1 MFSPE
6 RNIIEA
12 ASNGASKAIGLA
24 ANIAA
29 NLIAF
34 IALLEFVN
42 TTLAWF
48 GHRVGLQEP
57 DHEEVS
63 FEVKVTKGCEH
74 VLNSND
80 TCNSV
85 SGHVFL

>member
-1 MFSPE
+1 MFVHSRPD

-12 ASNGASKAIGLA
+12 ASNGASKAVGLV

-48 GHRVGLQEP
+48 GHRVGLESP
-57 DHEEVS
+57 DHDEVS
-63 FEVKVTKGCEH
+63 FEVNR
-74 VLNSND
+74 LNQLYLS
-80 TCNSV
+80 
-85 SGHVFL
+85 L